1 MRVLVK
7 NGTIVTATDEY
18 KANILIEGEKIAAIG
33 THFEGPFDKE
43 IDASGKYVFPGGVD
57 NHAHF
62 EALNTDGVTTNE
74 PYETAWVAL
83 LGGTTTIVD
92 FCTNEPGMNLVDSVN
107 YRLNVRAKGKV
118 APDIAIHACCTD
130 YTDETLSE
138 IPKLVEMGVPTMK
151 LFLAYKGTSLY
162 MDDMKLLNCLEAAQ
176 KCGMTM
182 MVHAENPDVLDKCR
196 NEMADA
202 GHYEPKYHYMTRP
215 PYGEAEAVSRAIRFA
230 DAAKCPLCVVHVSC
244 VEAGE
249 EIRKARAEG
258 KAVIGETCP
267 HYLVLDKHKM
277 DDPDWKVA
285 CRWICSPAL
294 REKKDQDYLWNA
306 LNRDWLSVCGSD
318 NAGIPLE
325 QKYWG
330 WDEENQRCDFRK
342 VPNGCPGAGD
352 RLNAL
357 WTYGVAAGRMSRQKF
372 VEVSSTAVAKMNGI
386 YPQKGAIA
394 VGSDADI
401 VVFDPDYRGT
411 ITVDTN
417 PTGVAYNIFEGLEQI
432 GRADTVLLRGK
443 TMVEGGKYLGELKDV
458 VVDGVTYH
466 GCASGEGRFVPG
478 KPYGSGYELLRDVK

>member
-7 NGTIVTATDEY
+7 NGTIVTADNEF
-18 KANILIEGEKIAAIG
+18 KADILIEDEKISAIG
-33 THFEGPFDKE
+33 THFDGPFDKV
-43 IDASGKYVFPGGVD
+43 IDAAGKYVLPGGVD

-74 PYETAWVAL
+74 PYETTWVAL
-83 LGGTTTIVD
+83 QGGTTTIVD
-92 FCTNEPGMNLVDSVN
+92 FCTNEPGMNLVDSVK
-107 YRLNVRAKGKV
+107 YRLDVRSKGKV
-118 APDIAIHACCTD
+118 APDVAIHACCTD

-138 IPKLVEMGVPTMK
+138 ISKLVEMGVPTMK
-151 LFLAYKGTSLY
+151 LFLAYKGTALY
-162 MDDMKLLNCLEAAQ
+162 MDDRKLLNCLEEAQ
-176 KCGMTM
+176 KHGMTL

-196 NEMADA
+196 DEAAAA

-215 PYGEAEAVSRAIRFA
+215 PYGEAEAVSKAIRFA
-230 DAAKCPLCVVHVSC
+230 DAAKCPMCIVHVSC
-244 VEAGE
+244 IEAGE

-285 CRWICSPAL
+285 VRWICSPPL
-294 REKKDQDYLWNA
+294 RDEENQNYLWEA
-306 LNRDWLSVCGSD
+306 LNQGWLTVVGSD
-318 NAGIPLE
+318 NSGIPLE

-352 RLNAL
+352 RMNAL
-357 WTYGVAAGRMSRQKF
+357 WTYGVATGRMTRQKF
-372 VEVSSTAVAKMNGI
+372 VDVCCTTAAKLNGI
-386 YPQKGAIA
+386 YPQKGTIA

-401 VVFDPDYRGT
+401 VIFDPDYQGT
-411 ITVDTN
+411 ITLKTN
-417 PTGVAYNIFEGLEQI
+417 PTGLAYNVFEGLKQV
-432 GRADTVLLRGK
+432 GRAETVLLRGE
-443 TMVEGGKYLGELKDV
+443 TVVEDGKYTGELKDI

-466 GCASGEGRFVPG
+466 GCAGGHGKFVPG
-478 KPYGSGYELLRDVK
+478 KPYGLGYDLLKK

>member
-342 VPNGCPGAGD
+342 VPNGGAGVEHRPALVATTFEGQLGPED
-352 RLNAL
+352 LCRL
-357 WTYGVAAGRMSRQKF
+357 MSENPARVF
-372 VEVSSTAVAKMNGI
+372 GMF
-386 YPQKGAIA
+386 PRKGALVEGA
-394 VGSDADI
+394 DAD
-401 VVFDPDYRGT
+401 VCVWDPKATWT
-411 ITVDTN
+411 ISAATQHQNVDHTPYEGFECHGRAHLVYVN
-417 PTGVAYNIFEGLEQI
+417 GDLAARDGEPTGAMPGRYVA
-432 GRADTVLLRGK
+432 R
-443 TMVEGGKYLGELKDV
+443 
-458 VVDGVTYH
+458 
-466 GCASGEGRFVPG
+466 
-478 KPYGSGYELLRDVK
+478 